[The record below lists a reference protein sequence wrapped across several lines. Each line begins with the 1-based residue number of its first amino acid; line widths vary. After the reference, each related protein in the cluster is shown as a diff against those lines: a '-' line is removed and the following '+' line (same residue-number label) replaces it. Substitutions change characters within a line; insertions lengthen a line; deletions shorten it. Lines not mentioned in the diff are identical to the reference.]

1 MDDQNDTTESGL
13 RHEDEDEHGLA
24 PHAVLDLKQFGR
36 RLRAARILAGYDR
49 ASDFVAVLRSQYGL
63 DISDRT
69 LYAIERG
76 EQMPGL
82 DFGMSVFAL
91 LQAEL
96 GFFKPAIRDDVYQSF
111 IRRPPQ

>member
-1 MDDQNDTTESGL
+1 MNDDVDNTDGVGET
-13 RHEDEDEHGLA
+13 DEPLA
-24 PHAVLDLKQFGR
+24 PHHVIELKQFGR

-49 ASDFVAVLRSQYGL
+49 ASDFVAVLRSQYGI
-63 DISDRT
+63 DISVRS

-82 DFGMSVFAL
+82 DFGMAVFAL

-96 GFFKPAIRDDVYQSF
+96 GFFRPAIRDDVYQSF